1 MILAVAG
8 GRQAH
13 RRYIQEGLKGQLDD
27 PFKHVKEQ
35 MILGDDD
42 FVARIRARHVAAGSL
57 RDQPSYRGL
66 VTEAISPDAL
76 LDCVARILKLAR
88 GTITA
93 SGVRGRGKIRGIAAE
108 LLYRYSDLTEAGI
121 GRLLGGIDYGAVHQ
135 LRRRLKQRVSHD
147 PSVRLEYE
155 GVERELNRLC
165 SK

>member
-1 MILAVAG
+1 MVLAVAG
-8 GRQAH
+8 GREAH
-13 RRYIQEGLKGQLDD
+13 RRYIQDGLKGQMDD
-27 PFKHVKEQ
+27 PFKHVREQ

-42 FVARIRARHVAAGSL
+42 FVARIRGQHIAAGSL

-66 VTEAISPDAL
+66 VTGVISPDAL
-76 LDCVARILKLAR
+76 LDCVARILKVTR

-93 SGVRGRGKIRGIAAE
+93 AGVRGRGTIRGIAAE

-135 LRRRLKQRVSHD
+135 LRRRLKERVNRD
-147 PSVRLEYE
+147 PSVRVGYD